1 MNPSE
6 LIDRA
11 TKAQAVL
18 SSPLY
23 QESYELCRKAILARI
38 EACPMSDI
46 TAAEDLR
53 KCLKLLKDVR
63 RNLEAVMSHG
73 KIASFEVAQEEK
85 RKKDAFNTMKGFFR

>member
-23 QESYELCRKAILARI
+23 QESYELCRKAILGRI
-38 EACPMSDI
+38 ETCALSDVQ
-46 TAAEDLR
+46 TAEDLR

-73 KIASFEVAQEEK
+73 KIASFEIAQEEK
-85 RKKDAFNTMKGFFR
+85 RKKDGLNTLKGFFR